1 MIKELWTNTN
11 VEGSRMEI
19 WQTKIKKVRQFLRGW
34 EKNMSGNNRKEKKKI
49 LNTLDQLDKKA
60 EDSPLNADELDLKN
74 YLNNRLA
81 HMLREEEIKW
91 YQCAKVKH
99 HLEGDSNTKYFH
111 LVANGKHRKSCIFQ
125 LQDGEHIIEGDEAL
139 KKHITLYYKNLL
151 GPPIE
156 NLVSMDESRIEDIK
170 ICSVHLLWKMSH

>member
-111 LVANGKHRKSCIFQ
+111 LVANGKDRKSCIFQ
-125 LQDGEHIIEGDEAL
+125 LQDGEHIIEGD
-139 KKHITLYYKNLL
+139 
-151 GPPIE
+151 
-156 NLVSMDESRIEDIK
+156 
-170 ICSVHLLWKMSH
+170 

>member
-1 MIKELWTNTN
+1 
-11 VEGSRMEI
+11 
-19 WQTKIKKVRQFLRGW
+19 
-34 EKNMSGNNRKEKKKI
+34 

-125 LQDGEHIIEGDEAL
+125 LQDGEHIIKGDEAL
-139 KKHITLYYKNLL
+139 KKHNTLYYKNLL

-170 ICSVHLLWKMSH
+170 ICSVHLLWKMSY